1 MSVAFAHK
9 KVGMDAMLTTPGALL
24 LQFGFLM
31 LGIAV
36 VAPKLSHVRLL
47 IGAAALAWLVAAILV
62 RDPVNMGWSAV
73 LLALCLVMSGRGLW
87 SNTMVR
93 FSEDEKQMYDRLFS
107 ELPRNRARHLFD
119 QGIWLTG
126 KEGDTLT
133 YEGALVSHLYYLA
146 EGEAR
151 VLSQGQ
157 QVGLCHPGDLIGELT
172 VLSGENASA
181 TVILTT
187 PARFW
192 CAPAE
197 DLRPYVEAHED
208 VRRALEHGFATVL
221 KAKLRASNRAMVEA
235 HGGAAPEA

>member
-1 MSVAFAHK
+1 
-9 KVGMDAMLTTPGALL
+9 MLTTPAALL
-24 LQFGFLM
+24 LQFGFLV
-31 LGIAV
+31 LGIAIL
-36 VAPKLSHVRLL
+36 APKLAHARLL
-47 IGAAALAWLVAAILV
+47 IGGAALAWLVAALLS
-62 RDPVNMGWSAV
+62 RDTINMAWTAV
-73 LLALCLVMSGRGLW
+73 LLALCLIVSARGLW
-87 SNTMVR
+87 SNAMVR
-93 FSEDEKQMYDRLFS
+93 FSEDEKRMYETLFS
-107 ELPRNRARHLFD
+107 GLPRSRARHLFD
-119 QGIWLTG
+119 QGLWLSG

-151 VLSQGQ
+151 VLSEGR

-181 TVILTT
+181 TVILNT

-192 CAPAE
+192 CAQAE

-221 KAKLRASNRAMVEA
+221 KAKLRASNRAMVK
-235 HGGAAPEA
+235 AAGQVPAG